1 MDSRPQTL
9 KVIENLMDS
18 RPQTLKIIE
27 NLNGFQALSLESH

>member
-9 KVIENLMDS
+9 KGIENLMDS

-27 NLNGFQALSLESH
+27 NLNGFQALGLESH